1 MSIHRT
7 FTSFPSSSSQWKY
20 DVFLS
25 FRGEDT
31 RKGFTDHL
39 YTALEHQGITTFRED
54 LELQKGMAISPQILT
69 AIEESRFALIVLSRN
84 YASSTWCLDELVTI
98 LECMEETKTVLP
110 IFYDVDPSDVRK
122 QTGTVAEAFIKHE
135 ERFVDDAKKVRKWRA
150 AFKKI
155 ANLSGWNSKD
165 WYESKLVKDIAE
177 VLRRKLLF
185 SSVENQIVGIDSR
198 LKPINLLLGAGVDDV
213 RFVGIWGVGGIGKT
227 TIARVVHERISNEFE
242 FSIFIGNVRNIVEKG
257 GLVSLQKQLLS
268 GIWMTKD
275 DISNLHEGA
284 MIIRRV
290 LCQKK
295 VLLILDD
302 VNHFEQLE
310 SVAGNHEWFGCGSR
324 VLITTRN
331 EHLLIKHGVER
342 RFQVK
347 GLKSEDALQLFT
359 WKAFKKDYP
368 EKYYLIL
375 SNHIVSYVK
384 GLPLALEVLGSFLH
398 GRGLSEWNSTLGK
411 LGVCNLEIF
420 EALKISYDGLD
431 DNEKKM
437 FLDIACFFNGKDKDR
452 VIEAC
457 DVSAVVI
464 LEVLIERSL
473 VKILGGRLW
482 MHDSLQE
489 MGRQI
494 ILREFP
500 DEPGRCSRLWF
511 REDADHVLSK
521 NTGTEAIEGIVLHP
535 ADPGAQVHANAKSF
549 SKMVKLRYLKISNVS
564 IYNGLEDLPNS
575 LRILKWTG
583 YPLTYFP
590 PHFNPEKLLE
600 LKMCHSYIKHFRMGT
615 KPLHNLKTIKLSHSL
630 NLVSTPNFKGMPNL
644 EVLILEGCT
653 RLFEVDPSIQV
664 LERLTLLNLK
674 DCKNLAHL
682 PSSVGCLKSLKVLN
696 LFGCSRLT
704 ILPEELGYIECLE
717 ELDVSRTSIREL
729 PSSIGRLKGLTLMN
743 LKDCKYF
750 MHLPTSV
757 NGLKCLKVLNLSG
770 CTRLHELPEE
780 LGHVECLEKLDVSG
794 TTILL
799 ELLAS
804 LVREVSNLFLL
815 GKSLT

>member
-20 DVFLS
+20 VVFLS
-25 FRGEDT
+25 FRGDDT

-39 YTALEHQGITTFRED
+39 YTALEHQGITTFREN
-54 LELQKGMAISPQILT
+54 LELQKGMAISPQLLT
-69 AIEESRFALIVLSRN
+69 AIEESRFTLIVLSRN
-84 YASSTWCLDELVTI
+84 YASSTWCLDELVKI

-150 AFKKI
+150 ALKKV

-177 VLRRKLLF
+177 VLRRELLF
-185 SSVENQIVGIDSR
+185 SSVENQLVGIDSR

-227 TIARVVHERISNEFE
+227 TIAKVVRERISNEFE

-268 GIWMTKD
+268 GIWMEKD

-290 LCQKK
+290 LSQKK

-302 VNHFEQLE
+302 VNHLEQLE
-310 SVAGNHEWFGCGSR
+310 SVAGNHEWFGFGSR

-331 EHLLIKHGVER
+331 EYLLIKHGVKR

-375 SNHIVSYVK
+375 SNRIVSYVK

-398 GRGLSEWNSTLGK
+398 GRVLSEWNSALGK

-431 DNEKKM
+431 DKEKKM

-464 LEVLIERSL
+464 LEVLTERSL

-494 ILREFP
+494 ILWEFP

-511 REDADHVLSK
+511 REDANRVLSK

-535 ADPGAQVHANAKSF
+535 ADPGVQVHANAKSF
-549 SKMVKLRYLKISNVS
+549 SKMVKLRYLKISN
-564 IYNGLEDLPNS
+564 
-575 LRILKWTG
+575 
-583 YPLTYFP
+583 
-590 PHFNPEKLLE
+590 
-600 LKMCHSYIKHFRMGT
+600 
-615 KPLHNLKTIKLSHSL
+615 PLHNLKTIKLSHSP
-630 NLVSTPNFKGMPNL
+630 NLVSVPNFNGMPNL

-696 LFGCSRLT
+696 LFGCSRLN

-757 NGLKCLKVLNLSG
+757 NGLKCLKFLNLSG
-770 CTRLHELPEE
+770 CTRLHELREE